1 MGLIVRLSAL
11 AGWHLVNWAS
21 ICHRDISHH
30 LGHRQSKCILR
41 PVCSVPKSQL
51 ISDRRTWEKVT
62 KHLSE
67 TEEGVTN
74 TNECNFR
81 VSVGF
86 TFNSRRTSL
95 SRTSPLCWTRKLD
108 RQTEREKE
116 RQEQRARPPW
126 NLHTQHPSPSL
137 PLCVHKSG
145 HNG

>member
-1 MGLIVRLSAL
+1 MHWLGGIWLIGHPSVIGTFRTIWGIAKASAFRGLFAVYRS
-11 AGWHLVNWAS
+11 
-21 ICHRDISHH
+21 RF
-30 LGHRQSKCILR
+30 
-41 PVCSVPKSQL
+41 
-51 ISDRRTWEKVT
+51 ISDRRTCEKVT

-74 TNECNFR
+74 TNECNLRF
-81 VSVGF
+81 SVGF

-95 SRTSPLCWTRKLD
+95 SRTSLLD
-108 RQTEREKE
+108 KEARQTERRTD

-137 PLCVHKSG
+137 PLCIHKSG

>member
-1 MGLIVRLSAL
+1 MPCDVVSSSAL
-11 AGWHLVNWAS
+11 GGIWFIGPP

-108 RQTEREKE
+108 RQTEREREKE

-137 PLCVHKSG
+137 PLCP
-145 HNG
+145 

>member
-108 RQTEREKE
+108 RQTERERK
-116 RQEQRARPPW
+116 RDRNKGPDRRGICTL
-126 NLHTQHPSPSL
+126 NILL
-137 PLCVHKSG
+137 PLSLCVHKSG